1 MSATQNDDAVHCVK
15 LTVYPWSKNIS
26 SNQIL
31 WQHLTL
37 ESKTD
42 HKNTRTTRIC
52 FMCSAIDKLFH
63 FNDWHVQYVT
73 VYLYIYI
80 YILYIFRRKVSAN
93 KPCIL
98 HFTSFKTELNWHS
111 FKVKMYIIRYCNIE
125 MKCWMLSKPLAYFSV
140 MLYFKLQGNERENK
154 GERNKE
160 RLIISSYL

>member
-1 MSATQNDDAVHCVK
+1 MSATQNDDAVHRVK

-26 SNQIL
+26 SNQIF
-31 WQHLTL
+31 WQHLTV

-52 FMCSAIDKLFH
+52 FMCSAIEKLFH
-63 FNDWHVQYVT
+63 FNDWHIQYVT

-80 YILYIFRRKVSAN
+80 YCISLEERWVLTSHASFR
-93 KPCIL
+93 
-98 HFTSFKTELNWHS
+98 TELNWHS

-125 MKCWMLSKPLAYFSV
+125 IKCWMLSKPLAYFSV

-160 RLIISSYL
+160 QLIISSYL